1 MPLDSPRPVERFFG
15 ADARGDIDAIVALF
29 TDDAVVVDERQT
41 WQGRDGIR
49 QWQHGPAARYEYTT
63 ELENVSRTGENRYR
77 ASGRIAGNFP
87 GGTASSSGASRS
99 RPDSGGTTCSRSL
112 PT

>member
-1 MPLDSPRPVERFFG
+1 
-15 ADARGDIDAIVALF
+15 
-29 TDDAVVVDERQT
+29 
-41 WQGRDGIR
+41 
-49 QWQHGPAARYEYTT
+49 
-63 ELENVSRTGENRYR
+63 VSRTGENRYR